1 MKATSTRL
9 CTAEALAVVGS
20 LLASGAFIPGDAGAQ
35 QVLPRPDPPFKG
47 HIGRTYQD
55 SQPDKF
61 PLIKAPPG
69 APNVLLVLIDDT
81 GYGAWGTFGG
91 QVPTPNVDRI
101 ADMGLRYTRFHTT
114 ALCSPTRAALIT
126 GRNHHS
132 VGTGVITEM
141 GTAYPGLQRP
151 DPEERRAPS
160 RRSCARTA
168 TAPR

>member
-9 CTAEALAVVGS
+9 HTAGTLAVVGS
-20 LLASGAFIPGDAGAQ
+20 LLAGGTLAAASADAQ
-35 QVLPRPDPPFKG
+35 TVLPRPDPPFKG

-55 SQPDKF
+55 STPDKF
-61 PLIKAPPG
+61 RLIKAPPG

-91 QVPTPNVDRI
+91 QVATPNLDRI

-126 GRNHHS
+126 GRNHH
-132 VGTGVITEM
+132 
-141 GTAYPGLQRP
+141 
-151 DPEERRAPS
+151 
-160 RRSCARTA
+160 
-168 TAPR
+168 